1 MEGILQITTL
11 TLMDLRFL
19 RGLPESEVD
28 PDLFKLAV
36 EVAWLLDGGL
46 LGAVEAPLTEGLG
59 L

>member
-1 MEGILQITTL
+1 MEGTLQITTL

-28 PDLFKLAV
+28 PDLFKWAV
-36 EVAWLLDGGL
+36 EVAWVDGGL